1 MVKTTFIGNNDH
13 INTPTYITP
22 WALIHALLG
31 LTFSLLSLNFF
42 KKHLVLTNFIVF
54 IILHTIYECKDICI
68 TYLIDLPK
76 KNKQYHNTLV
86 NSIGDTIFAVFGWY
100 IGYMIYLSKPR
111 NYVISIIVVIY
122 IITVIIFEFAPW
134 LG

>member
-42 KKHLVLTNFIVF
+42 TPL
-54 IILHTIYECKDICI
+54 
-68 TYLIDLPK
+68 LI
-76 KNKQYHNTLV
+76 
-86 NSIGDTIFAVFGWY
+86 
-100 IGYMIYLSKPR
+100 
-111 NYVISIIVVIY
+111 
-122 IITVIIFEFAPW
+122 
-134 LG
+134 